1 MFSSEDEEEVEE
13 KSEGV
18 LDMTVK
24 SDGALKV
31 AILDEQEFVLSTEVD
46 KIDASIRMETFLV
59 REECMDDAQTSGAI
73 SLMMRCFYLNTT
85 LNRFEPWLE
94 PTSILADLQMSEE

>member
-46 KIDASIRMETFLV
+46 KIDAS
-59 REECMDDAQTSGAI
+59 GAI